1 MLKSI
6 ILTTAL
12 IFLGLTNC
20 FAADFGYADDP
31 KPAQAST
38 VNEFSLSEIV
48 NGLNLTDTLKTEL
61 IFGLD
66 KHHESAHDGP
76 DETPSTMGIGLGF
89 SFTF

>member
-6 ILTTAL
+6 IMTTAL
-12 IFLGLTNC
+12 MFFGLTNC
-20 FAADFGYADDP
+20 FAADFGYAEDP
-31 KPAQAST
+31 KPAQT
-38 VNEFSLSEIV
+38 RITNDFSLSEIV
-48 NGLNLTDTLKTEL
+48 NGLNLTETLKTEL

-76 DETPSTMGIGLGF
+76 DATPSTMGVGLGF